1 MPKKRKEPVTFDQW
15 VGTVV
20 DNHMTKRGF
29 RQEDLTEATGIA
41 LSLIGR
47 SIRGTRSFT
56 VKEFEMVAGA
66 VAKPGN
72 ENTQAASMLQEALD
86 EYGGMTKFLGEHAP
100 VSDPSHSVSDMERK
114 RAEKEA
120 RLAEEGW
127 DERSERSAANHD
139 HENEQPEPEAP

>member
-20 DNHMTKRGF
+20 DNHMNKRGF
-29 RQEDLTEATGIA
+29 RQEDLAEATGIA

-56 VKEFEMVAGA
+56 VTEFELVAGA
-66 VAKPGN
+66 VAKPGK
-72 ENTQAASMLQEALD
+72 EDTQAATMIQEALT
-86 EYGGMTKFLGEHAP
+86 EYGGMAKLMAEHAP
-100 VSDPSHSVSDMERK
+100 VSEHPHTFNEMEQK
-114 RAEKEA
+114 RAAKEA
-120 RLAEEGW
+120 WLAEEGW